1 MQAPITHLADPIT
14 GDGGAL
20 PTAGQVWVLPR
31 NCAISPY
38 QLLAVF
44 GSVAVV
50 SLGIAGVWAALGHWV
65 ILPYAVLECLALG
78 LAFVMYCRHAQDR
91 EQVVLQGE
99 MVRIESSVGGVAQVQ
114 ELPRHGIRVQ
124 WQEESA
130 VGSSGLVRVRSG
142 GQQALLGRFVDLDRR
157 KQFVEEFR
165 QAIVR
170 VPAVAYDNK

>member
-1 MQAPITHLADPIT
+1 MQAPTTHLHRPVT
-14 GDGGAL
+14 GEGGVL
-20 PTAGQVWVLPR
+20 PSAGQVWVLPR

-38 QLLAVF
+38 QLMAVF
-44 GSVAVV
+44 GCIAVV

-78 LAFVMYCRHAQDR
+78 LAFFVYCRHAQDR
-91 EQVVLQGE
+91 EQVVLQGA

-114 ELPRHGIRVQ
+114 ELPRQGIRVQ
-124 WQEESA
+124 WQEENA
-130 VGSSGLVRVRSG
+130 IGPAGLVCVRSG
-142 GQQALLGRFVDLDRR
+142 SHQALLGRFVDLDRR